1 MLSMKDW
8 SVETPCIHA
17 EDDLCL
23 ALKWPYK
30 TDFVWVPGRFFSD
43 CGAVH
48 TKAPDE
54 VLVGRLLSTR
64 CHRLATA
71 LPTTKRLAWVGA
83 CRSLGEDVE
92 IVVLFGC
99 LPSLRLLP
107 GIALRCLQ
115 QIPPYVHNPRA
126 STRKLHRTCDT

>member
-1 MLSMKDW
+1 MKDW
-8 SVETPCIHA
+8 SVEAPCIHA

-30 TDFVWVPGRFFSD
+30 TDSVRVPGCFFSD

-54 VLVGRLLSTR
+54 VLVGRLFSTQ

-71 LPTTKRLAWVGA
+71 LSAAKRLA
-83 CRSLGEDVE
+83 
-92 IVVLFGC
+92 
-99 LPSLRLLP
+99 
-107 GIALRCLQ
+107 
-115 QIPPYVHNPRA
+115 
-126 STRKLHRTCDT
+126 